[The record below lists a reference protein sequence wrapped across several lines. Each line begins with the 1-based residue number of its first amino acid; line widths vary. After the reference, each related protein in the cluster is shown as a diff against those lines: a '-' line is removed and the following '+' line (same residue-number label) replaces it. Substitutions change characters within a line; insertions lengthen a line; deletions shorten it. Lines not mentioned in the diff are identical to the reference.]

1 MLGSVGGRH
10 VSTRRRGSSPQV
22 RGGAGL
28 TFYGAGGPNN
38 SNDATGGMPPDAPTY
53 AARRRRAVTTS
64 DYKSCALVQTR
75 LKFGDITIRRH
86 KSIWLGIAAAMYSY
100 GEPYVRRPIDDEA
113 SPRFR

>member
-38 SNDATGGMPPDAPTY
+38 SNDVTGGIPSDAPIY

-75 LKFGDITIRRH
+75 LKFGDITKAERI
-86 KSIWLGIAAAMYSY
+86 GIGRMAGVR
-100 GEPYVRRPIDDEA
+100 GEREREG
-113 SPRFR
+113 